1 MFAAEIL
8 ILVIGYFVYFTPIE
22 YPRNYLND
30 PVPESGSL
38 TKIASEKG
46 FHIVTAV
53 NVADNPDYRK
63 LVPSEFNSI
72 TPENY
77 TKWRQ
82 LLVSDEIGNYD
93 FSKADG
99 PPRFTSDGSRVE
111 MPKRPRTPS
120 FVSPQA
126 MEKLNWKPKSYTI
139 WIPRMRA
146 DISWSIWKAM
156 KPILYR

>member
-8 ILVIGYFVYFTPIE
+8 ILAIGYFIYFTPIE
-22 YPRNYLND
+22 SPRNYLNN
-30 PVPESGSL
+30 PVPESRSL

-53 NVADNPDYRK
+53 NLADNPGCRK

-77 TKWRQ
+77 IRWRQ

-99 PPRFTSDGSRVE
+99 LPRFTSHGRRVE
-111 MPKRPRTPS
+111 MPKHPRTPS
-120 FVSPQA
+120 FVSPPA

-146 DISWSIWKAM
+146 DIS
-156 KPILYR
+156 